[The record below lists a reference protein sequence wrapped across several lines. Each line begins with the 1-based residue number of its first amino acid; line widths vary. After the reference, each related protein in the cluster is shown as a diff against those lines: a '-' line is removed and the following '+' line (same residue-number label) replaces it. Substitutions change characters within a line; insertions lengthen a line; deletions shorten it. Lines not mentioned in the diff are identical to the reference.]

1 MYNVVDG
8 VCFVFLG
15 KVSRVDISITIDPL
29 PPNFGKTV
37 KITCSSTVIPTPD
50 YILYRNGTMITSN
63 DGVVT
68 ETVKENGAINYTCEA
83 TNIFSTA
90 ARSDVVE
97 VKGKI
102 WVRTNLNVFVQKFAY
117 IIWEDSL
124 KSINIIS

>member
-1 MYNVVDG
+1 MYNVLDG
-8 VCFVFLG
+8 VCFVCLG
-15 KVSRVDISITIDPL
+15 KVSWEDISITIDPL
-29 PPNFGKTV
+29 PPVFGKTV

-68 ETVKENGAINYTCEA
+68 ETVTEKGAINYTCKA

-90 ARSDVVE
+90 ARSIVVE
-97 VKGKI
+97 VEGKF
-102 WVRTNLNVFVQKFAY
+102 WVRTNLNVFVQKFAG

-124 KSINIIS
+124 KSISIIS

>member
-1 MYNVVDG
+1 MNYVLDG
-8 VCFVFLG
+8 VCFVFSG
-15 KVSRVDISITIDPL
+15 KVSREDISITIGPL
-29 PPNFGKTV
+29 PPIFSKTA

-102 WVRTNLNVFVQKFAY
+102 
-117 IIWEDSL
+117 
-124 KSINIIS
+124 